1 MGEADPTECARGTGA
16 LSLGLFCSIAVPLL
30 FPCPYAVHTVNLL
43 QLSLGDWAVGS
54 SARQKAR
61 QEQEQLPDRR
71 EASGLS
77 RLGPQPTQGV
87 CGRRRL

>member
-77 RLGPQPTQGV
+77 SWAAAHAGGV
-87 CGRRRL
+87 REA